1 MLDNCML
8 YCNTCMYCNTFM
20 YRNTCTYCNMCMY
33 WNTCMYRYTYLY
45 RNTYMYCNIVCTLKV
60 DCNDIKGLS
69 LGQHITHK
77 YIQRWCHKHTHHIY
91 FSVAVKNY
99 YYLTSYEIEGTIKR
113 QKSTSSLENGKV
125 HSSCQNRKKE
135 WNNINNEKAE
145 NSKLENE
152 GAVITSQLYK
162 QLEIQ
167 THILPLDGRNVIYF
181 PDYFSFSQ
189 RAVEN

>member
-8 YCNTCMYCNTFM
+8 YCNTCMY
-20 YRNTCTYCNMCMY
+20 RNTCTYCNTCMY

-45 RNTYMYCNIVCTLKV
+45 RNTYMYCNTCMYFKSWLQWHQRPFTGTAHHSQVHTK
-60 DCNDIKGLS
+60 
-69 LGQHITHK
+69 
-77 YIQRWCHKHTHHIY
+77 IQRWCHKHTHHIY
-91 FSVAVKNY
+91 FIVTVKNY
-99 YYLTSYEIEGTIKR
+99 YYLTTYEIEGTIKR

-152 GAVITSQLYK
+152 GTVITSQLYK

-167 THILPLDGRNVIYF
+167 THILPLDGKNVIYF

>member
-1 MLDNCML
+1 M
-8 YCNTCMYCNTFM
+8 
-20 YRNTCTYCNMCMY
+20 
-33 WNTCMYRYTYLY
+33 
-45 RNTYMYCNIVCTLKV
+45 
-60 DCNDIKGLS
+60 
-69 LGQHITHK
+69 
-77 YIQRWCHKHTHHIY
+77 
-91 FSVAVKNY
+91 KNY
-99 YYLTSYEIEGTIKR
+99 YYLTTYEIKGTIKR

-125 HSSCQNRKKE
+125 RSSCQNRKKE

-152 GAVITSQLYK
+152 GAVITPQLYK

-167 THILPLDGRNVIYF
+167 THILPLDGKNVIYF